1 MKQRACISI
10 LLFAVFITTS
20 GQSRAELEAIRKKNL
35 EEIEYVDR
43 LLKNTASERKENLN
57 ELRVIGKK
65 LSLREKIINEYGEEI
80 SLLEYRISLNR
91 QAGEMMEEDL
101 VRLKEEYAKS
111 VMSAYKAKKGN
122 PALAFILSSAD
133 FNQGYKR
140 LKYIQQVTKFRRNEA
155 ELINQIYFELQSTRT
170 KLETDKKSI
179 NDLKRKE
186 ERQKQILREDQTKKE
201 NMVTTLGRKEKQ
213 LKQELDEKKRV
224 AKQIENEISR
234 LIEEERKKGGS
245 TTMSSE
251 MKLVGDS
258 FGENRGRLPW
268 PVDRGLITSHFGL
281 QPHPVLKKVTEDNI
295 GIEIT
300 TNGNIKAKSVFKGQ
314 VVRIFAISGA
324 NMAVIIRHG
333 KYLTVYQNLVNIKV
347 KAGENVAT
355 GQELGEVFSD
365 LEEGNK
371 AVLKFMVYEEK
382 TKLNPELWL
391 VKK

>member
-1 MKQRACISI
+1 MKLKTHII
-10 LLFAVFITTS
+10 VLLLVSFQICTA
-20 GQSRAELEAIRKKNL
+20 QNRAELESIRKKNL

-65 LSLREKIINEYGEEI
+65 LSLRERIINEYGEEI

-91 QAGEMMEEDL
+91 QAGEMLEEDL
-101 VRLKEEYAKS
+101 VKMKEEYAKS
-111 VMSAYKAKKGN
+111 VINAYKAKKGT
-122 PALAFILSSAD
+122 PAVAFILSSSD

-140 LKYIQQVTKFRRNEA
+140 LKYIQQITRFRRNEA
-155 ELINQIYFELQSTRT
+155 ELITQVFYELQTTRD
-170 KLETDKKSI
+170 KLETDVKSI

-186 ERQKQILREDQTKKE
+186 ERQKQILREDQVKKE
-201 NMVTTLGRKEKQ
+201 KMVTTLSRKEKQ

-224 AKQIENEISR
+224 ARQIESEIAR
-234 LIEEERKKGGS
+234 LIEEERKKS
-245 TTMSSE
+245 VTTPMSSE

-268 PVDRGLITSHFGL
+268 PVERGIITSHFGL

-300 TNGNIKAKSVFKGQ
+300 TSGNIKAKSVFKGQ

-324 NMAVIIRHG
+324 NMAVIVRHG
-333 KYLTVYQNLVNIKV
+333 KYLTVYQNLVNIRV
-347 KAGENVAT
+347 KAGENVTT
-355 GQELGEVFSD
+355 GQELGEVYSD
-365 LEEGNK
+365 SEEGNK

>member
-1 MKQRACISI
+1 MKLKACIFVLI
-10 LLFAVFITTS
+10 FGIFQNATA
-20 GQSRAELEAIRKKNL
+20 QNRAELENIRKKNL

-65 LSLREKIINEYGEEI
+65 LSLRERIINEYGEEI

-91 QAGEMMEEDL
+91 QAGEMLEEDL
-101 VRLKEEYAKS
+101 VKMKEEYAKS
-111 VMSAYKAKKGN
+111 VINAYKAKKGN
-122 PALAFILSSAD
+122 PAVAFILSSSD

-155 ELINQIYFELQSTRT
+155 ELISQIFYELQTTRAR
-170 KLETDKKSI
+170 LETDVKSI

-186 ERQKQILREDQTKKE
+186 ERQKQILREDQVKKE
-201 NMVTTLGRKEKQ
+201 KMVTTLSRKEKQ
-213 LKQELDEKKRV
+213 LKQELDEKKRI
-224 AKQIENEISR
+224 AKQIEGEIAR
-234 LIEEERKKGGS
+234 LIEEERKKS
-245 TTMSSE
+245 VNTPMSSE

-268 PVDRGLITSHFGL
+268 PVDRGIITSHFGL

-300 TNGNIKAKSVFKGQ
+300 TSGNIKAKSVFKGQ

-324 NMAVIIRHG
+324 NMAVIVRHG
-333 KYLTVYQNLVNIKV
+333 KYLTVYQNLVNVRV
-347 KAGENVAT
+347 KAGENLST
-355 GQELGEVFSD
+355 GQELGEVYSD
-365 LEEGNK
+365 SEEGNK